1 MRVPLEAF
9 ADPSD
14 AALYIDSLDTGTVL
28 EYNYDYAGR
37 YVDILFTKMVE
48 PTAEDIYNM
57 SVSDYGKYRQTMG
70 LDNSYANERVQETAN
85 FLVPHGSGSTYDYL
99 RPTSYHSHTY
109 DKHPNETTSLRFKSE
124 PVVLKTYDYEVK
136 ENGTIYIPEKNKTYE
151 PSPSGESYIEKYV
164 SYKDM
169 YWAFVN
175 AKDTYEA
182 ADNFS
187 KMLDLVT
194 EDMQPASTGSWV
206 EEPEERKLKE
216 VIILKRHSGW
226 VTTFGMALVAITCVL
241 FTLGIL

>member
-1 MRVPLEAF
+1 
-9 ADPSD
+9 
-14 AALYIDSLDTGTVL
+14 
-28 EYNYDYAGR
+28 
-37 YVDILFTKMVE
+37 
-48 PTAEDIYNM
+48 
-57 SVSDYGKYRQTMG
+57 
-70 LDNSYANERVQETAN
+70 
-85 FLVPHGSGSTYDYL
+85 
-99 RPTSYHSHTY
+99 
-109 DKHPNETTSLRFKSE
+109 
-124 PVVLKTYDYEVK
+124 
-136 ENGTIYIPEKNKTYE
+136 
-151 PSPSGESYIEKYV
+151 V

-175 AKDTYEA
+175 AKDPYEA